1 MQVKGADRC
10 LGVLKLGLSMEG
22 RGQTVIF
29 SVNDPAAALEHTVM
43 PYTAMGS
50 VQLCF
55 SSG

>member
-10 LGVLKLGLSMEG
+10 LGVLGLSMEG

-50 VQLCF
+50 VVQLCF
-55 SSG
+55 SGG